1 MELSTDFSLPF
12 ILEDQDSANNENNI
26 LMEDIQLVDTTINDN
41 IVLDGTSITSAP
53 TRFVN
58 TDVKVKQ
65 EGIGV
70 YKFIVDNV
78 EQKELIL
85 NQGFTYKFD
94 LSDSSLYSEISTEN
108 HPFLFSLTS
117 DGTHNSGTEYTSGV
131 TKSPITIATG
141 TEGAFI
147 QIVIPLNS
155 PTLFYY
161 NGNWEGAGGT
171 IKTIKVPDTIND
183 ENGTIL
189 LNGTGVNKHKMLIEP
204 VGTENPLLGIAFED
218 NSGTVILESS
228 NTSVIQDEGVK
239 LVIDGLIDDSTAFI
253 LNESSGEPIK
263 TEDHGNLILTEAGDT
278 LVFETDETTGG
289 DQLVLDGT
297 DASSNN
303 AGDSLIFED
312 RIDFSNNDVVI
323 TDSGGASGTIILA
336 DIARGSV
343 STGVTQKTEGA
354 YLNIKSLIDEDLIRI
369 QDSYYYQQFSYEVQV
384 GQSTA
389 SYLNELKKAVHP
401 AGFAPFGK
409 VSIATFLSAAVS
421 TTGSTMQSQPD
432 SVSSFSPILASTLE
446 LVFDEVFSRRHSI
459 PRADARISSKD
470 EAIVI
475 NGTATSAT
483 LLDGT
488 DGSSTDAGDNLLLE
502 TGSNVLNETEQN
514 SGENILFEDGTFTN
528 IGGLGGKLM
537 SEDAHAPGNTE
548 LVFVPTY
555 KVVVQSKARSR

>member
-41 IVLDGTSITSAP
+41 IVLDGTSVTPAP

-78 EQKELIL
+78 EQKELVL

-94 LSDSSLYSEISTEN
+94 LSDSSLYSEVSTEN

-117 DGTHNSGTEYTSGV
+117 DGTHNSGTEYTTDV

-161 NGNWEGAGGT
+161 NPNWSGAGGT
-171 IKTIKVPDTIND
+171 IKTVRVPDTIND

-189 LNGTGVNKHKMLIEP
+189 LDGTGVNKHKMLIEP

-228 NTSVIQDEGVK
+228 NTTVIQDEGVK

-253 LNESSGEPIK
+253 LNESSGEPMK

-289 DQLVLDGT
+289 DKIVLDGT

-303 AGDSLIFED
+303 VGDSLIFED

-343 STGVTQKTEGA
+343 SAGVTQKTEGS

-409 VSIATFLSAAVS
+409 VSIATFLSIR
-421 TTGSTMQSQPD
+421 
-432 SVSSFSPILASTLE
+432 SF
-446 LVFDEVFSRRHSI
+446 
-459 PRADARISSKD
+459 
-470 EAIVI
+470 
-475 NGTATSAT
+475 N
-483 LLDGT
+483 
-488 DGSSTDAGDNLLLE
+488 NW
-502 TGSNVLNETEQN
+502 
-514 SGENILFEDGTFTN
+514 
-528 IGGLGGKLM
+528 
-537 SEDAHAPGNTE
+537 
-548 LVFVPTY
+548 
-555 KVVVQSKARSR
+555 